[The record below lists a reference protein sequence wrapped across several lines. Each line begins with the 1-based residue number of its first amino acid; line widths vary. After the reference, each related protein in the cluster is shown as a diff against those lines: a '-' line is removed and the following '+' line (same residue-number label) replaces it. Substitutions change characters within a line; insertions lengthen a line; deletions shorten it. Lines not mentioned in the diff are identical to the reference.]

1 MHVQHMVALQGNL
14 QFDGVSVPT
23 DKGSFWFVA
32 TVPDAMYSKVG
43 TRTECCAVRTH
54 AYDAQSSSPDFAGLV
69 KTRLARQWSKYDDEQ
84 QVDKEHPQTLTALA
98 LRRRFDHVLPAHAA

>member
-1 MHVQHMVALQGNL
+1 MPIGLHWLHKERHVCLCV
-14 QFDGVSVPT
+14 
-23 DKGSFWFVA
+23 
-32 TVPDAMYSKVG
+32 
-43 TRTECCAVRTH
+43 TRPVH
-54 AYDAQSSSPDFAGLV
+54 AQSSSPDFAGLV